1 MGDYVLLKNETLVAT
16 NANGEVM
23 LGDYIQPSVRIT
35 TGITIDET
43 FAGKIIEAD
52 GTFTIN
58 FPDNLPIGTKV
69 DVVNIGRGI
78 ITLTATSLL
87 SDGDRLETQY
97 SAASLYFRGNRT
109 WVAVGELTNDPD
121 FKYFVTEWYVSGDD
135 DGRTVMLP
143 LPDFGEYNATV
154 DWGDGTPVQNITAY
168 NVNNTHTYTN
178 AGTYYIKISG
188 HCTGWYFSHVGH
200 SRCKIRSVKYWGTSD
215 GFSGFTYL
223 NFRGCWNL
231 KSTGRGKILPYG
243 NVTELFEI
251 FDNCRSLTGV
261 TAGIFDLCTEMTYN
275 AFLKSFYNCYDL
287 SFIPDD
293 LFRYNTQVES
303 FESTF
308 ENCYNL
314 RTIPDGLFAHNPY
327 VYTFQAVFN
336 NCYKLSIN
344 PKTFYLSDSD
354 RATRFLNQSV
364 DFSRAFMPGGY
375 WYGSVKGTAPDL
387 WNCDF
392 GSGTPT
398 KTDCFKYHSANSL
411 TNYNDIPTDWR

>member
-200 SRCKIRSVKYWGTSD
+200 SRYKIRSVKYWGTSD
-215 GFSGFTYL
+215 GFSGFKYL
-223 NFRGCWNL
+223 NFNSCYNL
-231 KSTGRGKILPYG
+231 RSTGRGKILPYG
-243 NVTELFEI
+243 NVYDLAEVFYS
-251 FDNCRSLTGV
+251 CRSLTGV
-261 TAGIFDLCTEMTYN
+261 TSGIFDLYTEVIYN
-275 AFLKSFYNCYDL
+275 AFLGSFYGCYEL
-287 SFIPDD
+287 EFIPDD
-293 LFRYNTQVES
+293 LFKYNTYAFS
-303 FESTF
+303 FEATF
-308 ENCYNL
+308 ERCDKL
-314 RTIPDGLFAHNPY
+314 RTIPDGLFAFNRG
-327 VYTFQAVFN
+327 VMNFQCVFN
-336 NCYKLSIN
+336 QCARLICN

-354 RATRFLNQSV
+354 RATRFLNKSV
-364 DFSRAFMPGGY
+364 DFSDAFNIGY
-375 WYGSVKGTAPDL
+375 WMGNQKGTAPDL

-392 GSGTPT
+392 GTGNPI
-398 KTDCFKYHSANSL
+398 KTNCFRGHSANSL